1 MAGIGF
7 ELKKAFKGNS
17 ISRKVWGYSCAS
29 IVVGG
34 PTILV
39 IVVLIVLEHI
49 ANSSTDEGWN
59 VLLALITYAMIGAL
73 LTASI
78 LTQVLARWSAD
89 HLFTK
94 EYDRVLP
101 ANYGAFIILIV
112 PFGILAALLLST
124 ADAVTIQDK
133 ILSWC
138 VWALMTMIYI
148 HMGSITA
155 IKKYVS
161 LVLWFAI
168 GVIVII
174 LSALLFIHVFHMHH
188 ITSILLSLF
197 IGYGL
202 IFIGYTRSLHVEFP
216 PGHGSVFRFAEYM
229 DKYKSLI
236 ICGFFGIAMSFVHII
251 IMWFMSDYSEQ
262 VTGLFYRA
270 RVYDVSSFYA
280 FLVAVPTNVLFVVSM
295 ETRFYEKFRAY
306 FSAVSSNGTLEDIN
320 NMRNDMVHALKSE
333 LVRLELIQL
342 IVLIAYMALMRFYL
356 ETIGFTQTLLILFF
370 LLCIGYAAQGVGAS
384 MVLLMLYFDDRKGAT
399 ITALAG
405 FTASAVMTLIFARL
419 PQLYGLNYAIAG
431 LIMFVVGLIRINFFI
446 KDVDDYVFAHQ
457 PIFELERNNVFLRF
471 VYHLDERALEKEK
484 NFIKRKGL
492 MGLNKEKYR
501 KIEVEEIEKR
511 EEEKYEKR

>member
-17 ISRKVWGYSCAS
+17 ISKKVWGYSCAS

-49 ANSSTDEGWN
+49 ANSSTDEGWY
-59 VLLALITYAMIGAL
+59 VLLALITYSMIGAL

-94 EYDRVLP
+94 EYDRILP

-124 ADAVTIQDK
+124 ADAVTLHDK
-133 ILSWC
+133 IITWC

-148 HMGSITA
+148 QMGTITA

-161 LVLWFAI
+161 LVLWFTI
-168 GVIVII
+168 GVITVI
-174 LSALLFIHVFHMHH
+174 LSALLFIHVLHIHN
-188 ITSILLSLF
+188 ITSILLALF
-197 IGYGL
+197 IGYGI
-202 IFIGYTRSLHVEFP
+202 IFIGYTRSLHIEFP
-216 PGHGSVFRFAEYM
+216 PGHGSIFRFAEYM
-229 DKYKSLI
+229 DKYKALI
-236 ICGFFGIAMSFVHII
+236 VCGFFGIAMSFVHIV
-251 IMWFMSDYSEQ
+251 IMWFFSEYSEQ

-270 RVYDVSSFYA
+270 RVYDVASFYA

-295 ETRFYEKFRAY
+295 ETRFYEKFHAY
-306 FSAVSSNGTLEDIN
+306 FSAVSSNGTLEDVKN
-320 NMRNDMVHALKSE
+320 TRNDMIHALKTE
-333 LVRLELIQL
+333 LLRLELIQL

-370 LLCIGYAAQGVGAS
+370 LLCIGYAAQGIGAS
-384 MVLLMLYFDDRKGAT
+384 MVLLMLYFDDRKGAML
-399 ITALAG
+399 TALSG
-405 FTASAVMTLIFARL
+405 FTASAVMTLIFT
-419 PQLYGLNYAIAG
+419 PFPNLYGLGYAIAG
-431 LIMFVVGLIRINFFI
+431 LVMFLVGLIRINFFI
-446 KDVDDYVFAHQ
+446 KDVDDYVFARQ
-457 PIFELERNNVFLRF
+457 PIFELERNNAFLRY

-484 NFIKRKGL
+484 NFVRRRRKFGFD
-492 MGLNKEKYR
+492 KEKLR
-501 KIEVEEIEKR
+501 EIELEELRER
-511 EEEKYEKR
+511 EEEKS